1 VDELKDDKRKETKK
15 ANENPFFVRIHHHS
29 GSKRKL
35 ERRGCQRISRA
46 DAGWFRATSDLFAS
60 SFSSPAQFPAL
71 RVRLSFIHNLK
82 DDDKSKRSTE
92 LAFVTNR
99 PTPVDTEKTEAT
111 FGFSSKRV
119 V

>member
-1 VDELKDDKRKETKK
+1 MNLKMTRGRKQKK
-15 ANENPFFVRIHHHS
+15 ANENPFFIRIHHHS

-71 RVRLSFIHNLK
+71 LFVLSFIHNLK

-92 LAFVTNR
+92 LALVTNR